1 MQSIKELEPS
11 AVWEYFYEITQIPR
25 ASKKEDKIL
34 DYLIR
39 FAKTHSL
46 EWKQDKI
53 GNIVIKKKATND
65 SSGTV
70 ILQSHVDMVCEKNN
84 DVVFN
89 FDTDPIQAYID
100 NGWVKAK
107 GTTLGADCGI
117 GVAVQLAILA
127 AEDLEHPALEC
138 LFTVDEETGLT
149 GAFGLGDDML
159 TGNYLINL
167 DSEDEGEIFIG
178 CAGGIDTVAE
188 FEYSEIPLPD
198 DNMKTLKLEIK
209 GLQGGHSGDDIN
221 RGLANS
227 NILLA
232 RFLHSVMDKYGVLL
246 SDIDGGNLRNAIP
259 REAMACVAVPASHEE
274 ELKKAFFDYFQVVKA
289 EYHVTEPDIQFNI
302 KQSGSRQSAI
312 APDIARNLINA
323 MFVCPNGVIAMSQD
337 IENFVETSTNLA
349 SVKIKDGR
357 IVISTSQRSSIES
370 KKQYVSRMVATVFR
384 TYGANVVFS
393 EGYPGWTP
401 VISSPLLVV
410 FKDIYYRLFNEQ
422 AKVKAIHA
430 GLECG
435 LFLKKYPQLEM
446 ISIGPTIKK
455 VHSPGEMLNIE
466 TVDKFWRLLVNSL
479 SLL

>member
-1 MQSIKELEPS
+1 MQLIKELEPS
-11 AVWEYFYEITQIPR
+11 SVWGYFYEITQIPR

>member
-70 ILQSHVDMVCEKNN
+70 ILQSHVDMVCEKNS

-89 FDTDPIQAYID
+89 FDTDPIQTYID

-127 AEDLEHPALEC
+127 AKNLEHPALEC

-198 DNMKTLKLEIK
+198 DMKTLKLEIK

-259 REAMACVAVPASHEE
+259 REAMACVAVPASHED
-274 ELKKAFFDYFQVVKA
+274 ELKKAFLDYFQVVKA
-289 EYHVTEPDIQFNI
+289 EYHVTEPDMQFNI
-302 KQSGSRQSAI
+302 EQSGNRQSAI

-323 MFVCPNGVIAMSQD
+323 VFVCPNGVIAMSQD

-370 KKQYVSRMVATVFR
+370 KKQYVSQMVATVFR

-393 EGYPGWTP
+393 EGYPGWAP
-401 VISSPLLVV
+401 VISSPLLAV
-410 FKDIYYRLFNEQ
+410 FEDIYYRLFNKQ

-466 TVDKFWRLLVNSL
+466 TVDKFWRLLVESL